1 MLSPIPR
8 RNRGVHI
15 SLSSPT
21 MAAFPD
27 FWAGRLPHCVF
38 RGLLSVHSRYGL
50 HTRQVTYMT
59 LYTGGFSRFVTSA
72 AAPIATGWS
81 DLAGRDSHPL
91 RNRAF
96 ARRTKICTLAFMA
109 AVRARVLPANLP
121 ETGLFRHIRM
131 PYFAHRLQFHFY
143 EQETL
148 GATGHSRHFID
159 RLCARDQERNRE
171 TSRAETPNRIRGRSQ
186 GVFPR
191 AEVRHVTT
199 RSRVLSSTERSLFPT
214 DVLHSGSAKCVRR
227 YCENWGREGTLVL
240 QQVQRLRGF

>member
-50 HTRQVTYMT
+50 HTCQVTYMT
-59 LYTGGFSRFVTSA
+59 LYTGGFSRFVASA

-96 ARRTKICTLAFMA
+96 ARRTKNRTFRSLRKPIAFLKPIA
-109 AVRARVLPANLP
+109 IRFCSLNYWAFDRFEDRCINLP
-121 ETGLFRHIRM
+121 LLRQAGFLSIWVISGPSDCNGF
-131 PYFAHRLQFHFY
+131 
-143 EQETL
+143 
-148 GATGHSRHFID
+148 
-159 RLCARDQERNRE
+159 RLCQLER
-171 TSRAETPNRIRGRSQ
+171 
-186 GVFPR
+186 
-191 AEVRHVTT
+191 EV
-199 RSRVLSSTERSLFPT
+199 
-214 DVLHSGSAKCVRR
+214 D
-227 YCENWGREGTLVL
+227 
-240 QQVQRLRGF
+240 

>member
-50 HTRQVTYMT
+50 HTCQVTYMT
-59 LYTGGFSRFVTSA
+59 LYTGGFSRFVTSTT
-72 AAPIATGWS
+72 APIATGWS

-96 ARRTKICTLAFMA
+96 ARRTKNRTQRECQTITMA
-109 AVRARVLPANLP
+109 TDVSSSVGTPRPTFTRSTARLPAAHNQYSCCDQRDFLFASHRLSVASSSARVPSLGHHVPLFPHVEELRCMDLPATRNL
-121 ETGLFRHIRM
+121 
-131 PYFAHRLQFHFY
+131 
-143 EQETL
+143 
-148 GATGHSRHFID
+148 
-159 RLCARDQERNRE
+159 
-171 TSRAETPNRIRGRSQ
+171 
-186 GVFPR
+186 
-191 AEVRHVTT
+191 
-199 RSRVLSSTERSLFPT
+199 
-214 DVLHSGSAKCVRR
+214 
-227 YCENWGREGTLVL
+227 
-240 QQVQRLRGF
+240 

>member
-1 MLSPIPR
+1 M
-8 RNRGVHI
+8 HI

-81 DLAGRDSHPL
+81 DLAVRDSHPL

-96 ARRTKICTLAFMA
+96 ARRTKNCTLAFMA
-109 AVRARVLPANLP
+109 AVRTRVLPANLP
-121 ETGLFRHIRM
+121 KTGLYRRFNCR
-131 PYFAHRLQFHFY
+131 
-143 EQETL
+143 EQATVPSGTL
-148 GATGHSRHFID
+148 PSA
-159 RLCARDQERNRE
+159 
-171 TSRAETPNRIRGRSQ
+171 
-186 GVFPR
+186 
-191 AEVRHVTT
+191 
-199 RSRVLSSTERSLFPT
+199 LSSKSRDDFGGYFRFSLKQEMRARN
-214 DVLHSGSAKCVRR
+214 DLDLRA
-227 YCENWGREGTLVL
+227 
-240 QQVQRLRGF
+240 RLYLFHLFESI

>member
-8 RNRGVHI
+8 RNRKVHI

-50 HTRQVTYMT
+50 HTCQVTYMT
-59 LYTGGFSRFVTSA
+59 LYTGGFSRFVASA

-96 ARRTKICTLAFMA
+96 ARRTKNRTFRNVAKTYRQPKAKCNTFLQREMLAFS
-109 AVRARVLPANLP
+109 VESGSLQKRVV
-121 ETGLFRHIRM
+121 
-131 PYFAHRLQFHFY
+131 
-143 EQETL
+143 
-148 GATGHSRHFID
+148 
-159 RLCARDQERNRE
+159 CAMNPTISQ
-171 TSRAETPNRIRGRSQ
+171 TSRDPRLSRNTPSVHRDIPSRWRPSTPALIGVRS
-186 GVFPR
+186 P
-191 AEVRHVTT
+191 
-199 RSRVLSSTERSLFPT
+199 L
-214 DVLHSGSAKCVRR
+214 
-227 YCENWGREGTLVL
+227 
-240 QQVQRLRGF
+240 

>member
-50 HTRQVTYMT
+50 HTCQVTYMT
-59 LYTGGFSRFVTSA
+59 PYTGGFSRFVAFA

-96 ARRTKICTLAFMA
+96 ARRTKNRTFRFVAETYRQPKAKCNTFLQRKLLGFSLRFLV
-109 AVRARVLPANLP
+109 VRKRWMPLKNSLP
-121 ETGLFRHIRM
+121 EAFSALNF
-131 PYFAHRLQFHFY
+131 
-143 EQETL
+143 
-148 GATGHSRHFID
+148 
-159 RLCARDQERNRE
+159 
-171 TSRAETPNRIRGRSQ
+171 
-186 GVFPR
+186 GVF
-191 AEVRHVTT
+191 
-199 RSRVLSSTERSLFPT
+199 
-214 DVLHSGSAKCVRR
+214 
-227 YCENWGREGTLVL
+227 
-240 QQVQRLRGF
+240 